1 MDESVTGV
9 SNLQSTLSFEQQ
21 KELLL
26 LQMEHEKLKQRSEG
40 SKLELERARLEV
52 ETLKLKLAKEEG
64 RVCLVGEEEIPV
76 KILRDTGSMDS
87 FILESVLPFSSQSHT
102 GESVLIRGIGLNV
115 LSVPLHK
122 VSLQSE
128 LIQGEVVMGVRPAL
142 PIEGVHIILGN
153 GLVEE
158 FGKEQRADSSLD
170 ALFQC
175 AVTPAEMSNLARGYV
190 VSDGV
195 LLRKWIPHKGDF
207 VGDPVF
213 QVVVPVKFRCKM
225 IEIAH
230 DQSGHQGVRKTYD
243 RLLRYYFWPRLKSR
257 FILRN
262 VRRVSSLVSRIK
274 C

>member
-102 GESVLIRGIGLNV
+102 
-115 LSVPLHK
+115 
-122 VSLQSE
+122 
-128 LIQGEVVMGVRPAL
+128 A
-142 PIEGVHIILGN
+142 
-153 GLVEE
+153 EE

-175 AVTPAEMSNLARGYV
+175 AVTPAEMSNLARG
-190 VSDGV
+190 SLCRSPCLMGRGV
-195 LLRKWIPHKGDF
+195 T
-207 VGDPVF
+207 
-213 QVVVPVKFRCKM
+213 VPVTEFLS
-225 IEIAH
+225 A
-230 DQSGHQGVRKTYD
+230 
-243 RLLRYYFWPRLKSR
+243 L
-257 FILRN
+257 
-262 VRRVSSLVSRIK
+262 
-274 C
+274 